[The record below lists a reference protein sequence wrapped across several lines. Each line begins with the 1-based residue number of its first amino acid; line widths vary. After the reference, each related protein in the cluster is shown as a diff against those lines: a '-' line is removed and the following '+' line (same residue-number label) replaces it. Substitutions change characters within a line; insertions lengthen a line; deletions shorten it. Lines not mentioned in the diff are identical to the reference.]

1 MASFQA
7 QGPLTDDGATPGA
20 PLVVVYERDDS
31 IAVPLLSQARI
42 AGYDVRA
49 ARTPVELFDTLTKQQ
64 ASIVLVDLGNATA
77 GRREFWVALDAL
89 RRGRTLEVM
98 TFRIAEPADGLDLD
112 LETSA
117 QALAD
122 VEIASK
128 QDFGVVVEAMRQ
140 RVPVFS
146 SSQPSAIPNE
156 APNLRQR
163 VGQALGALASMAPF
177 GRPSTALDA
186 GSADGASPFARPM
199 EGNPFTATPFSPA
212 DSSPFAQPFSSNPF
226 ASETPANSDPFGS
239 SLGAAFGA
247 SSQWLRSE
255 PGASPF
261 AASPGASF
269 PGLSGHDDGFYKPG
283 GAFDPAGQPS
293 WQQSGAR
300 PPQSSASPFGVTSSP
315 GSSNPSSSSPSQPSQ
330 STVRPSIA
338 DVWTPPDANTREPE
352 PATGVMPEA
361 AFPLGAFG
369 ASPANN
375 LSAGDAAS
383 RWGAQ
388 EGAAGGFGAPAPE
401 SVPLSPSEKALSD
414 VLVEGALLSR
424 QTLDMLK
431 GVRKML
437 KASNMQ
443 ANIGELAMMF
453 KFLTPDQLLA
463 ALLVSRELVSPQ
475 QIATLGRKKQ
485 ELADRGQD
493 MDLEKLLEMYHIVPR
508 EQLDEIRAEMRHR

>member
-7 QGPLTDDGATPGA
+7 QGSQTFDSATSSA

-31 IAVPLLSQARI
+31 IAVPLLSQIRI

-49 ARTPVELFDTLTKQQ
+49 ARTPVELFDTLSKQQ
-64 ASIVLVDLGNATA
+64 ASVVLVDLGNATA

-89 RRGRTLEVM
+89 RHGRTLEVM
-98 TFRIAEPADGLDLD
+98 TFRIADPTDALDLD
-112 LETSA
+112 LDASA

-122 VEIASK
+122 VEIAGK
-128 QDFGVVVEAMRQ
+128 QDFGVVIEAMRQ
-140 RVPVFS
+140 RVPP
-146 SSQPSAIPNE
+146 QSASASGAALPVM
-156 APNLRQR
+156 PDMSRR
-163 VGQALGALASMAPF
+163 VDQALGAMASMAPF
-177 GRPSTALDA
+177 GRPSA
-186 GSADGASPFARPM
+186 GPGGASPFASPM
-199 EGNPFTATPFSPA
+199 DANPFTTSPFSPA

-226 ASETPANSDPFGS
+226 ASEISATSDPFGG
-239 SLGAAFGA
+239 SLGGGFGG
-247 SSQWLRSE
+247 SSQWQGSN

-261 AASPGASF
+261 ASNPGAGTSL
-269 PGLSGHDDGFYKPG
+269 PGMSSIMSGSGDGFYKPG
-283 GAFDPAGQPS
+283 GAFDPAA
-293 WQQSGAR
+293 QQSGAR
-300 PPQSSASPFGVTSSP
+300 QPQPPPPASFSPSSP
-315 GSSNPSSSSPSQPSQ
+315 SQSQPSQ
-330 STVRPSIA
+330 SSVRPSIA
-338 DVWTPPDANTREPE
+338 DVWTPPDAGAREPE
-352 PATGVMPEA
+352 TETGIMPEA

-388 EGAAGGFGAPAPE
+388 EPAGGFGASAPE

-437 KASNMQ
+437 KAQNMQ

-475 QIATLGRKKQ
+475 QVAALGRKKQ
-485 ELADRGQD
+485 ELAEQGHDI
-493 MDLEKLLEMYHIVPR
+493 DLEKLLEMYHIVPR

>member
-7 QGPLTDDGATPGA
+7 QESQTADSATSSA

-31 IAVPLLSQARI
+31 IAIPLLSQVRI

-49 ARTPVELFDTLTKQQ
+49 ARTPVELFDTLSKHQ
-64 ASIVLVDLGNATA
+64 ASVVLVDLGNATA

-89 RRGRTLEVM
+89 RHGRTLEVM
-98 TFRIAEPADGLDLD
+98 TFRIAEPIDALD
-112 LETSA
+112 LEFEASA

-122 VEIASK
+122 VEIEGK
-128 QDFGVVVEAMRQ
+128 QDFGLVIEAMRQ
-140 RVPVFS
+140 RVPP
-146 SSQPSAIPNE
+146 QSASASGVALPVM
-156 APNLRQR
+156 PDMSRR
-163 VGQALGALASMAPF
+163 VDQALGAMASMAPF
-177 GRPSTALDA
+177 GRPSA
-186 GSADGASPFARPM
+186 GPGAASPFASPM
-199 EGNPFTATPFSPA
+199 DANPFAGSPFSPA

-226 ASETPANSDPFGS
+226 ASDISATSDPFGG
-239 SLGAAFGA
+239 SLGGFGGP
-247 SSQWLRSE
+247 SQWQSSD
-255 PGASPF
+255 PGAGMYS
-261 AASPGASF
+261 SNPGAGGSA
-269 PGLSGHDDGFYKPG
+269 PGISSIMSNAGDGFYKPG
-283 GAFDPAGQPS
+283 GAFDPIA
-293 WQQSGAR
+293 QQSGPR
-300 PPQSSASPFGVTSSP
+300 QPQSPSPFSPDSS
-315 GSSNPSSSSPSQPSQ
+315 GPSPSSQPSQ
-330 STVRPSIA
+330 PTVRPSIA
-338 DVWTPPDANTREPE
+338 DVWTPPDAGAREPE
-352 PATGVMPEA
+352 PATGIMPEA

-388 EGAAGGFGAPAPE
+388 EPQGGFGAPAPE

-414 VLVEGALLSR
+414 VLVEGQLLSR
-424 QTLDMLK
+424 KTLDMLK

-475 QIATLGRKKQ
+475 QIALLGRKKQ
-485 ELADRGQD
+485 ELADQGQD
-493 MDLEKLLEMYHIVPR
+493 IALDKLLEMYHIVPR

>member
-1 MASFQA
+1 
-7 QGPLTDDGATPGA
+7 
-20 PLVVVYERDDS
+20 
-31 IAVPLLSQARI
+31 
-42 AGYDVRA
+42 
-49 ARTPVELFDTLTKQQ
+49 LFDTLTKQQ
-64 ASIVLVDLGNATA
+64 ASVVLVDLGNATA

-89 RRGRTLEVM
+89 RHGRTLEVM
-98 TFRIAEPADGLDLD
+98 TFRIAEPSDGLDLD
-112 LETSA
+112 LDATA

-122 VEIASK
+122 VEIAGK
-128 QDFGVVVEAMRQ
+128 QDFRAVIEAMRQ
-140 RVPVFS
+140 RVPP
-146 SSQPSAIPNE
+146 QSASASGAALPVM
-156 APNLRQR
+156 PDMSRR
-163 VGQALGALASMAPF
+163 VDQALGAMASMAPF
-177 GRPSTALDA
+177 GRPSA
-186 GSADGASPFARPM
+186 GPTGASAFAQPM

-226 ASETPANSDPFGS
+226 ASEAPANSDPFGG
-239 SLGAAFGA
+239 SLGGAFGA
-247 SSQWLRSE
+247 SSQWLRSD
-255 PGASPF
+255 PGASS
-261 AASPGASF
+261 ASNPGAGASF
-269 PGLSGHDDGFYKPG
+269 PGMSSTMSGQGDGFYKPG
-283 GAFDPAGQPS
+283 GAFDPQA
-293 WQQSGAR
+293 QQSGAR
-300 PPQSSASPFGVTSSP
+300 QPQPPAFGAPSSL
-315 GSSNPSSSSPSQPSQ
+315 GSSNPSASSPSQPSQ

-338 DVWTPPDANTREPE
+338 DVWTPPDARDHE

-375 LSAGDAAS
+375 VSAGDAAS

-388 EGAAGGFGAPAPE
+388 GPAGGFGAPAPE

-475 QIATLGRKKQ
+475 QIAALGRKKQ
-485 ELADRGQD
+485 ELADQGQD
-493 MDLEKLLEMYHIVPR
+493 VDLEKLLEMYHIVPR

>member
-7 QGPLTDDGATPGA
+7 QGSQTFDSAASSA

-31 IAVPLLSQARI
+31 IAVPLLSQIRI

-49 ARTPVELFDTLTKQQ
+49 ARTPVELFDTLSKQQ
-64 ASIVLVDLGNATA
+64 ASVVLVDLGNATA

-89 RRGRTLEVM
+89 RHGRTLEVM
-98 TFRIAEPADGLDLD
+98 TFRIADPTDVLDLD
-112 LETSA
+112 LDASA

-122 VEIASK
+122 VEIAGK
-128 QDFGVVVEAMRQ
+128 QDFGAVIEAMRQ
-140 RVPVFS
+140 RVPP
-146 SSQPSAIPNE
+146 QSASASGAALPVM
-156 APNLRQR
+156 PDMSRR
-163 VGQALGALASMAPF
+163 VDQALGAMASMAPF
-177 GRPSTALDA
+177 GRPSAA
-186 GSADGASPFARPM
+186 PGAASPFASPM
-199 EGNPFTATPFSPA
+199 DANPFTASPFSPA

-226 ASETPANSDPFGS
+226 ASEVSATSDPFGG
-239 SLGAAFGA
+239 SLGGFGN
-247 SSQWLRSE
+247 SSQWLRSD
-255 PGASPF
+255 PGAGTSL
-261 AASPGASF
+261 PGMS
-269 PGLSGHDDGFYKPG
+269 SIMSDSRDGFYKPG
-283 GAFDPAGQPS
+283 GAFDPAA
-293 WQQSGAR
+293 QQSPAPAFGAAN
-300 PPQSSASPFGVTSSP
+300 PPGASS
-315 GSSNPSSSSPSQPSQ
+315 GSSLPNQPAQ
-330 STVRPSIA
+330 SGVRPSIA
-338 DVWTPPDANTREPE
+338 DVWTPPDGGPREPE
-352 PATGVMPEA
+352 PATGIMPEA

-369 ASPANN
+369 APPVNN

-388 EGAAGGFGAPAPE
+388 EPAGGFGAPTPE

-424 QTLDMLK
+424 QTLEMLK

-437 KASNMQ
+437 KAQNMQ

-475 QIATLGRKKQ
+475 QVAALGRKKQ
-485 ELADRGQD
+485 ELAEQGHDIE
-493 MDLEKLLEMYHIVPR
+493 LEKLLEMYHIVPR